1 MKVVYLIK
9 HENKNKAE
17 LLLKGDDLVNRGSIT
32 IKEPSSIDMK
42 EDGVFFILDASE
54 AALKRAEELLKG
66 LGEKYKHKEKVIKAV
81 EEQENTAISG
91 FGNILG

>member
-9 HENKNKAE
+9 SENKNKAE
-17 LLLKGDDLVNRGSIT
+17 LALKADEIVNRGSIT
-32 IKEPSSIDMK
+32 IKEPSSLDID
-42 EDGVFFILDASE
+42 EEGVFFILDLNE

-66 LGEKYKHKEKVIKAV
+66 LGEKYKHSEKVLGAV
-81 EEQENTAISG
+81 EEQENAAMSG